1 MHSVAAKTFESFDAF
16 SVWSARDG
24 VRGIYLT
31 SENAMRGLAGSP
43 VDCCVYGVDADGYLC
58 SRVYGARVV
67 HPSSQQAVKVDLP
80 EQVYVFDQRD
90 RHVVTLMAVRRA
102 GRYEIDIA
110 PASCSRPSWVPL
122 AAGTRCYLDQQTA
135 QTAGEA
141 EYGVRRIAR
150 ASRPAPL
157 FTA

>member
-1 MHSVAAKTFESFDAF
+1 MHSAAAKSPDSYDAF
-16 SVWSARDG
+16 AVWSARDR

-43 VDCCVYGVDADGYLC
+43 VDCCVYGIDAEGYLC
-58 SRVYGARVV
+58 SRVYGARIV
-67 HPSSQQAVKVDLP
+67 HPGSLHPVKVEMP
-80 EQVYVFDQRD
+80 GHVYLFDNRD
-90 RHVVTLMAVRRA
+90 RHVVTLMAVRRD

-135 QTAGEA
+135 QLAGEA
-141 EYGVRRIAR
+141 EFGVRRVAR
-150 ASRPAPL
+150 AARPVPVFVA
-157 FTA
+157 